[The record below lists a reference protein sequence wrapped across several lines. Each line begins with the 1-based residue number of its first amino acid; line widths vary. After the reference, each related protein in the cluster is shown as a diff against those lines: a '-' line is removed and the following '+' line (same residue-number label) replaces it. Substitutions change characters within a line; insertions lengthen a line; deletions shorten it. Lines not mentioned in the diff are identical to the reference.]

1 MVVALIKPTLVA
13 AEYVEVT
20 DSRPP
25 FNRRVPVGP
34 LTNSESLEEPKP
46 ASRVRLLPAL
56 TVNSLLVLTSN
67 VPSSAAMLATP
78 AT

>member
-25 FNRRVPVGP
+25 FSRRAPVGP
-34 LTNSESLEEPKP
+34 LTDRASLEALPKP

-67 VPSSAAMLATP
+67 VPDCC
-78 AT
+78 